1 MRKEILMTIS
11 TCPIA
16 TINAPIERVWELLSE
31 PANYDLWWDA
41 QTRSIVP
48 EGRAQ
53 AGQKIFAKTGGLNM
67 LAIVNGVDESKY
79 QIHLTTKLPFGI
91 TGFNHFTCT
100 ALPNSTTQ
108 VSLG

>member
-1 MRKEILMTIS
+1 MTIS
-11 TCPIA
+11 TCTIA